1 MKRISCLLISAFLL
15 LTSCSQTKEI
25 QNNWEQNKVYKWNDY
40 YKSDKLP
47 DEDFA
52 EELKL
57 EDFPDVTFKL
67 TKGSVTAIENGNEKG
82 LILGMPVVSVY
93 FTDLTND
100 GFPEICS
107 TIRFGSGII
116 DTHIEVFD
124 YKNDKKYVLSERMS
138 YDYNLIMKDN
148 ELLVEK
154 RPYGYYGD
162 DNVETGRL
170 IIEDDI
176 LKFKQL

>member
-15 LTSCSQTKEI
+15 LTSCSQNKEVH
-25 QNNWEQNKVYKWNDY
+25 NNWEQNKVYKWNDY
-40 YKSDKLP
+40 CKIGSP
-47 DEDFA
+47 DEDFE

-67 TKGSVTAIENGNEKG
+67 TKGSVTATENGNEKG
-82 LILGMPVVSVY
+82 LISGMPVLSVY

-107 TIRFGSGII
+107 TVRFGSGII

-148 ELLVEK
+148 ELLIEK